1 MEVFHNW
8 KVGEEGNE
16 RSGRHGDVA
25 NYIVTRK
32 NSFYETNPGECRLC
46 LDWLIAPFSQS
57 TGYSGTYWSFF
68 FTYQRLYI
76 DKIPSVREQD
86 SFFYQ
91 ASHKSKEKEPSEGL
105 SMSKR

>member
-1 MEVFHNW
+1 MPFVFGLAHSSIFPVN
-8 KVGEEGNE
+8 GIFGHLL
-16 RSGRHGDVA
+16 G
-25 NYIVTRK
+25 
-32 NSFYETNPGECRLC
+32 
-46 LDWLIAPFSQS
+46 
-57 TGYSGTYWSFF
+57 FF

-91 ASHKSKEKEPSEGL
+91 ASHKLKEKEPSEGL